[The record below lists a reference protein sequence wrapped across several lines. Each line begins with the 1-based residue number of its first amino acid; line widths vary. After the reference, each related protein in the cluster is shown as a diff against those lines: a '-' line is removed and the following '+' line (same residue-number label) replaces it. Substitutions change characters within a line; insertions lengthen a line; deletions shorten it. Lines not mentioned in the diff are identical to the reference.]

1 MVVMERVESDRWMS
15 FAVGFIVTAALIWG
29 LF

>member
-1 MVVMERVESDRWMS
+1 MEPMEHVRSDRWMS
-15 FAVGFIVTAALIWG
+15 FAVGFIVTAALVWG